1 MYFSDAAM
9 YNQQAQQYVLA
20 AQLQQ
25 QQGVIQQQQAQQAAQ
40 QVSHSPKHFYHF
52 KIESFWT
59 LQSQPTYFW
68 CIAIYQFLRQDLKLS
83 TISEH
88 KQASKL
94 EISNALA
101 EMSFL
106 FSYF

>member
-40 QVSHSPKHFYHF
+40 QVSQIFLSLLNRIFLNF
-52 KIESFWT
+52 AIA
-59 LQSQPTYFW
+59 TYF
-68 CIAIYQFLRQDLKLS
+68 
-83 TISEH
+83 
-88 KQASKL
+88 
-94 EISNALA
+94 
-101 EMSFL
+101 
-106 FSYF
+106 

>member
-1 MYFSDAAM
+1 M

-40 QVSHSPKHFYHF
+40 QVSHSPNL
-52 KIESFWT
+52 S
-59 LQSQPTYFW
+59 LQNRIFLNFAIATYF
-68 CIAIYQFLRQDLKLS
+68 CSIAIYQFVLQDLKLS

-88 KQASKL
+88 
-94 EISNALA
+94 
-101 EMSFL
+101 
-106 FSYF
+106 